1 MALDQVWVLISK
13 KGKRSFLTLLLSSLF
28 VPTLIGCGKQFNAS
42 VTAQPSENQGEA
54 ESLAKVES
62 AIAQRQSLLSPL
74 KVKGDTF
81 PQQVVA
87 LRSQAEGQLQTLTV
101 DVGDPVEKGQVLA
114 QLNDNL
120 LQTNIAEA
128 EAELASRLAEV
139 KQARNQVRNA
149 KIQLEQAQAE
159 AEQAQAD
166 SRRLKNLSQQGAIPK
181 QEAEL
186 AETEA
191 IVAQKQV
198 RAAREQ
204 IQIEQDAVATAQ
216 EQVRVQRSIIAQTQ
230 ERLSY
235 STLKSPITGVVL
247 ERVTDPGNLIEPG
260 DEVLTIG
267 DFQTIKVRVNVSELA
282 LGEIRQ
288 GQSVT
293 INLDAF
299 PNESYTGKVSRISPA
314 ANPETRQV
322 PIEITLPNP
331 ERRIGSGLLARVTF
345 LRDVTERVVI
355 PETALQAEKENNT
368 ATIFILNP
376 TTEPPTVE
384 AKTVQLGDRANNQVE
399 ILSGL
404 DPETPYIVRSSRPLQ
419 SGEAVRLSAVST
431 ENQSEGHGFETDG

>member
-1 MALDQVWVLISK
+1 MVLDQVGVLISK

-62 AIAQRQSLLSPL
+62 AIAQVKSLNSPL
-74 KVKGDTF
+74 TVKGDTF

-101 DVGDPVEKGQVLA
+101 DVGDPVEKGQILA

-139 KQARNQVRNA
+139 KQAQNQVRNA

-299 PNESYTGKVSRISPA
+299 PNESYTGTVSRISPA

-345 LRDVTERVVI
+345 PREETEQVVI
-355 PETALQAEKENNT
+355 PETALQAEQKNNT

-404 DPETPYIVRSSRPLQ
+404 DSETPYIVRSSRPLQ
-419 SGEAVRLSAVST
+419 SGEAVRLSAVSRTTT
-431 ENQSEGHGFETDG
+431 EEERGDKN